1 MATMRVASTP
11 DASRMATGARLSRSS
26 GLGGELD
33 EYAQM
38 FEELFGEDMGDL
50 GEGFEGF
57 DWEGLWADAMGA
69 PVEEEEQDPGGW
81 WGGST
86 VKSHIVPGYR
96 SGIYY

>member
-26 GLGGELD
+26 GLGGDLG

-38 FEELFGEDMGDL
+38 FEELFGEDIGDL

-69 PVEEEEQDPGGW
+69 PVEEEEPLGY
-81 WGGST
+81 GSR
-86 VKSHIVPGYR
+86 SHIVPGYR